1 MWGESSSTVSNVL
14 YESSGR
20 VLAFLGSPVIN
31 DRCSSSS
38 GSGSSTATVTKTT
51 TIAPEDPSRN
61 TPCTS
66 PDSAAAADHLQL
78 LRCVKALL
86 DQGTCFHV
94 LCQSNCSRELLL
106 SAGVERD
113 RFTLLNPLRTTK
125 EIEEGG
131 GEGGGSGAGVIILD
145 PERDDSDPDPEQAV
159 VNALDMA
166 RALTSRASVVL
177 ALDVDFSAFP
187 ATELCSQCCAE
198 GGQVSTTSIAKRS
211 CAHKRKFRGVPFS
224 VKRSSI
230 KVLPHA
236 D

>member
-1 MWGESSSTVSNVL
+1 MWGESTSTVSNLL

-20 VLAFLGSPVIN
+20 VLAFLGAPIVS
-31 DRCSSSS
+31 DSRTGS
-38 GSGSSTATVTKTT
+38 GSGTTAATT
-51 TIAPEDPSRN
+51 TTAPDIIAPERSTTCR
-61 TPCTS
+61 S
-66 PDSAAAADHLQL
+66 PDSAVAAAHLQL
-78 LRCVKALL
+78 LRSVKALL

-113 RFTLLNPLRTTK
+113 RFTLLNPLRKGTQNGT
-125 EIEEGG
+125 GQ
-131 GEGGGSGAGVIILD
+131 AGLTVLD

-198 GGQVSTTSIAKRS
+198 GGQVRKRQLLNTL
-211 CAHKRKFRGVPFS
+211 AHNDVDYCLVALFR
-224 VKRSSI
+224 
-230 KVLPHA
+230 A
-236 D
+236 